1 MLWWIQCYGLCV
13 QCYGLCVQKSAIRL
27 LQLYSNL
34 DILYSILPMW
44 YWINYSL
51 DMTCTVSHLTCTF
64 LVKHFTTVP
73 FECLVTWESFITKR
87 INYYKTITHSNVW
100 LLIQSRSTYMPL
112 EEAINISF
120 LWILCYTIQH
130 VTYWLL
136 HHNPD
141 IFTRLTGDGI
151 TLSILIGKV
160 RNSPVPWVE
169 SDHLTKN
176 STISSLK
183 FHSLVWGFD
192 DRLKP
197 M

>member
-1 MLWWIQCYGLCV
+1 MIERLWILSQMKSYALGVQCYGLCV
-13 QCYGLCVQKSAIRL
+13 QCYGLCVQKIAIRL

-64 LVKHFTTVP
+64 LVKHFTLP
-73 FECLVTWESFITKR
+73 FGCLVTWESFITKH

-120 LWILCYTIQH
+120 FVDTMLHNTTCNILTA
-130 VTYWLL
+130 
-136 HHNPD
+136 
-141 IFTRLTGDGI
+141 
-151 TLSILIGKV
+151 
-160 RNSPVPWVE
+160 SP
-169 SDHLTKN
+169 
-176 STISSLK
+176 
-183 FHSLVWGFD
+183 
-192 DRLKP
+192 
-197 M
+197 